1 MSMVQAIPA
10 FAQQS
15 DGWRRVGDP
24 LPAQPQQQQQ
34 QPQYQQQPPYQQ
46 QPQQQPQYQQQAQ
59 QQQLPPEAPPP
70 NPQIRVPAGTWITVR
85 VNQPLSSDHN
95 QPGDAFTATLAQP
108 VVAEGRVIARR
119 GQTVAGRVVEVQKA
133 GYVKGTSRLG
143 IELTELS
150 LVDGQQ
156 LPIRTQLAERQG
168 PTTVGRDAAAVGTA
182 TGVGALIGA
191 AADGGF
197 GAGMGAI
204 AGAGASI
211 IGVLVTRG
219 APTVVYPETLLTFR
233 LEEPLLVST
242 ERSYQAFQP
251 ATQDAYEQPN
261 NYRVA
266 APPPAP
272 RPYPYYYAGGYP
284 PYGYGYGY
292 YPPYPAY
299 FGPSVFFYSGPRYR
313 YYGRG
318 YGYRRW

>member
-1 MSMVQAIPA
+1 MNNPMETCFRIALAMSLVQAIPA

-15 DGWRRVGDP
+15 EGWRRVGDP
-24 LPAQPQQQQQ
+24 RPTQPQQQQ
-34 QPQYQQQPPYQQ
+34 QPQYQQQP
-46 QPQQQPQYQQQAQ
+46 QAQ

-70 NPQIRVPAGTWITVR
+70 DAQLRVPAGTWITVR
-85 VNQPLSSDHN
+85 VNQPLSSDRN

-108 VVAEGRVIARR
+108 IVAEGRVIARR
-119 GQTVAGRVVEVQKA
+119 GQTVGGRVVEVQKA
-133 GYVKGTSRLG
+133 GHVKGTSRLG

-156 LPIRTQLAERQG
+156 LPIRTQLALRQG
-168 PTTVGRDAAAVGTA
+168 PTSVGRDAAAIGTA

-204 AGAGASI
+204 AGAGASV

-219 APTVVYPETLLTFR
+219 APAVVYPEMLLTFR
-233 LEEPLLVST
+233 LEEPLVVST

-261 NYRVA
+261 TYRVA
-266 APPPAP
+266 PPPVAP
-272 RPYPYYYAGGYP
+272 RPYPYYYAGGYAP
-284 PYGYGYGY
+284 YGY

-299 FGPSVFFYSGPRYR
+299 FGPYIGTSVFFYSGPRYR